1 MARRVGDL
9 DFSDFP
15 EDITLTY
22 GSDGEREYYEYWRR
36 RKGIVIQRA
45 TRTSYYYI
53 FFIDGEAIRTYKTP
67 EIKAYKTIDDAIDD
81 LKKFGFNVKIRQT
94 VKPLY

>member
-1 MARRVGDL
+1 MTRRVGDL

-22 GSDGEREYYEYWRR
+22 GLDGEREYYEYWRR

-67 EIKAYKTIDDAIDD
+67 EIKAYKTIDEAIDE
-81 LKKFGFNVKIRQT
+81 LKKFGFNVKIKQT
-94 VKPLY
+94 VKPLH

>member
-36 RKGIVIQRA
+36 RKGIVIQRG